1 MQQNLF
7 TIQLLKTFAYTLA
20 LQFHLQVF
28 LRALFHLQSTWRKV
42 QELGLTQL
50 YKENDDVMLF
60 VGMIDAAAFLPL
72 TDVAAGIDILRANMP
87 NGNGEHC
94 KLM

>member
-28 LRALFHLQSTWRKV
+28 LQALFHLQSTWHKV

-50 YKENDDVMLF
+50 YKANEDVMLF
-60 VGMIDAAAFLPL
+60 VGMMDATAFLPL

>member
-28 LRALFHLQSTWRKV
+28 LQALFHLQSTWRKV

-50 YKENDDVMLF
+50 YKENDDVKLF
-60 VGMIDAAAFLPL
+60 VGMMDATAFLPVA
-72 TDVAAGIDILRANMP
+72 DVAAGIDILRANMP